1 MKGKIIYFL
10 AGLGLLLASFSMRIT
25 TIDPVSLALIDE
37 VEDYDTTKL
46 WKGFE
51 MSSYTK
57 DIWYNFNKEFRY
69 QNGKIIEKRPD
80 DPVLGIEAL
89 KLDGK
94 PLIKAIS
101 FDKFKNIYGGMG
113 GVTNQEE
120 NYKSVFVHESF
131 HCYQMQHGL
140 DMVHDVSDGQG
151 EVEEDY
157 DEFMEA
163 IEKMDK
169 DPEFKKLWEAEY
181 MGLLDLYDSGDA
193 DNYKKAKAEKEAY
206 IKKNFSTLFDD
217 LMLYINYKQFIEGIA
232 QLVQDKYMADQTGV
246 DEIKYEDRVFYKL
259 DKTFYTEGELKARIL
274 DKYYK
279 QWRENLS
286 FDEKNN
292 LDLMMERGQIL

>member
-37 VEDYDTTKL
+37 VEAYDTTKL

-69 QNGKIIEKRPD
+69 QNGKIIEKQPD

-140 DMVHDVSDGQG
+140 DMVHDVSDGQS

-157 DEFMEA
+157 DEFMAA
-163 IEKMDK
+163 IEKMDN

-181 MGLLDLYDSGDA
+181 MGLLDIYDSGNA

-217 LMLYINYKQFIEGIA
+217 LMLYINYKQFIEGTA

>member
-37 VEDYDTTKL
+37 VEAYDTTKL

-69 QNGKIIEKRPD
+69 QNGKIIEKQPD

-151 EVEEDY
+151 EVEQDY
-157 DEFMEA
+157 DEFMA
-163 IEKMDK
+163 DIEKMDN

-181 MGLLDLYDSGDA
+181 MGLLDIYDSGNA
-193 DNYKKAKAEKEAY
+193 DNYKRAKAEKEAY

-217 LMLYINYKQFIEGIA
+217 LMLYINYKQFIEGTA

-286 FDEKNN
+286 FDENNN
-292 LDLMMERGQIL
+292 LDLMMERGHIL

>member
-1 MKGKIIYFL
+1 MKSKIIYFL

-37 VEDYDTTKL
+37 VEAYDTTKL

-69 QNGKIIEKRPD
+69 QNGKIIEKQPD

-140 DMVHDVSDGQG
+140 DMVHDVSDGQS

-157 DEFMEA
+157 DEFMAA

-181 MGLLDLYDSGDA
+181 MGLLDIYDSGNA

-217 LMLYINYKQFIEGIA
+217 LMLYINYKQFIEGTA

-292 LDLMMERGQIL
+292 LDLTMERGQIL

>member
-37 VEDYDTTKL
+37 VEAYDTTKL

-69 QNGKIIEKRPD
+69 QNGKIIEKQPD

-140 DMVHDVSDGQG
+140 DMVHDVSDGQS

-157 DEFMEA
+157 DEFMAA

-181 MGLLDLYDSGDA
+181 MGLLDIYDSGNA
-193 DNYKKAKAEKEAY
+193 DNYKRAKAEKEAY

-217 LMLYINYKQFIEGIA
+217 LMLYINYKQFIEGTA

-286 FDEKNN
+286 FDENNN
-292 LDLMMERGQIL
+292 LDLMMERGHIL

>member
-1 MKGKIIYFL
+1 MKSKNIYFIT
-10 AGLGLLLASFSMRIT
+10 GLGLLIASFSMRIT

-37 VEDYDTTKL
+37 VETYDTTKL
-46 WKGFE
+46 WNGFE

-69 QNGKIIEKRPD
+69 QNGKIIEKKPD

-140 DMVHDVSDGQG
+140 DMVHDVSDGQS

-157 DEFMEA
+157 DEFMGA

-193 DNYKKAKAEKEAY
+193 DNYKKAKAEKESY
-206 IKKNFSTLFDD
+206 IKKNFPSLFED
-217 LMLYINYKQFIEGIA
+217 LMFHINYKQFIEGTA

-246 DEIKYEDRVFYKL
+246 DEIKFEDRVFYKL
-259 DKTFYTEGELKARIL
+259 EKTFYTEGELKARTL

-292 LDLMMERGQIL
+292 LDLMMERGRIL

>member
-37 VEDYDTTKL
+37 VEAYDTTKL

-69 QNGKIIEKRPD
+69 QNGKIIEKQPD

-140 DMVHDVSDGQG
+140 DMVHDVSDGQS

-157 DEFMEA
+157 DEFMA
-163 IEKMDK
+163 DIEKMDN

-181 MGLLDLYDSGDA
+181 MGLLDIYDSGNA
-193 DNYKKAKAEKEAY
+193 DNYKRAKAEKEAY

-217 LMLYINYKQFIEGIA
+217 LMLYINYKQFIEGTA

-286 FDEKNN
+286 FDENNN
-292 LDLMMERGQIL
+292 LDLMMERGHIL

>member
-1 MKGKIIYFL
+1 MKSKIIYFL
-10 AGLGLLLASFSMRIT
+10 VGLGLLLASFSMRIT

-37 VEDYDTTKL
+37 VETYDTTKL

-69 QNGKIIEKRPD
+69 QNGKITEKQPD
-80 DPVLGIEAL
+80 DPVVGIEAL

-140 DMVHDVSDGQG
+140 DMVHDVSDGQS
-151 EVEEDY
+151 EKEEDY
-157 DEFMEA
+157 DEFMGA

-169 DPEFKKLWEAEY
+169 APEFKKLWEAEY

-206 IKKNFSTLFDD
+206 IKKNFPSLFED
-217 LMLYINYKQFIEGIA
+217 LMFHINYKQFIEGTA

-246 DEIKYEDRVFYKL
+246 DEIKFEDRVFYKL
-259 DKTFYTEGELKARIL
+259 EKTFYTEGELKARTL
-274 DKYYK
+274 DKYNK
-279 QWRENLS
+279 DWRENLS

-292 LDLMMERGQIL
+292 LDLMMERGRIL

>member
-37 VEDYDTTKL
+37 VEAYDTTKL

-69 QNGKIIEKRPD
+69 QNGKIIEKQPD

-157 DEFMEA
+157 DEFMAA
-163 IEKMDK
+163 IEKMDN
-169 DPEFKKLWEAEY
+169 DPKFKKLWEAEY
-181 MGLLDLYDSGDA
+181 MGLLDIYDSGNA

-217 LMLYINYKQFIEGIA
+217 LMLYINYKQFIEGTA

>member
-1 MKGKIIYFL
+1 
-10 AGLGLLLASFSMRIT
+10 MRIT

-37 VEDYDTTKL
+37 VETYDTTKL

-69 QNGKIIEKRPD
+69 QNGKIIEKQPD
-80 DPVLGIEAL
+80 DPVLGVEAL

-140 DMVHDVSDGQG
+140 DMVHDVSDGQS

-157 DEFMEA
+157 DEFMAA

-169 DPEFKKLWEAEY
+169 DSEFKKLWEAEY
-181 MGLLDLYDSGDA
+181 MGLLDIYDSGNA

-217 LMLYINYKQFIEGIA
+217 LMLYINYKQFIEGTA

-292 LDLMMERGQIL
+292 IDLRMERGQIL